1 MTAPKRRKAG
11 HKATRSPRKKA
22 GLLSAPPLKISSA
35 EAASATE
42 EALAMDGHPGEAPA
56 KPAFWHAPENL
67 LLTFFFSAMMVLPL
81 LDIVARKLHPVL
93 DWFPPILVP
102 GSLNLVQHAVLAIM
116 MFGGAI
122 AAREGK
128 LLQLAT
134 TAAMI
139 PQRFKTAARVLTTG
153 LGAAITA
160 YLVKAS
166 WNFAMIEKNEVG
178 SIIAIGLPKWVV
190 LVFIPVG
197 FAMILA
203 RMIWRSSDRWNVR
216 LFTLLISTWLVI
228 LAPMIHNPS
237 ETFIYCCFGLL
248 MVAVVFGMPVF
259 LVLGGAALIFLWN
272 SDTPIDSIPAE
283 TYRMVINPTIPTI
296 PLFTLTGYFL
306 AEGGASQ
313 RLLRVFEAFFGSLR
327 GGPAIVTACV
337 CAFFTAFTGGS
348 GVTILALGG
357 LLMPILLAEKY
368 KERDALGLLT
378 SAGSLGML
386 FPPSLPVILYGV
398 VAGTSIKD
406 LFLGGLLPGTIL
418 LLLTAL
424 WGIVKASNENLSKY
438 SIWRTVKLWL
448 CLFLLALFFSI
459 VGYFTWRLTWQS
471 AWAVLAAL
479 GGIQPDTAGVAPIT
493 FVHFSSISLVLV
505 VCSFLFP
512 IVRKWALDPLSTKLE
527 VQKETNEALVSAWD
541 AKWELALPL
550 VVLFFLFII
559 KVTLVESAALTALY
573 AFLVEVFF
581 YRKMRLSDVPKVIT
595 ECGILVG
602 GVLLILGVSLGFTN
616 DMVDA
621 EVPAQLAAWVHNT
634 VHTQWV
640 FLLMVNLMLIVVGSL
655 LEIFAAIV
663 VVVPLLLPMARA
675 YGVDDVHLGIIFLA
689 NMELGFLAPP
699 LGLNLF
705 LSSYRFKKTMTE
717 VYIAVLPMYLILHGM
732 VLLITYWPSLTTAL
746 PQGDWKTALWD
757 FGISLLLIMDIG
769 AFYAAIQSKYSGV
782 VRISMVL
789 GALALGALVWFF
801 LGLSVLVPLN
811 AFALLV
817 AWAARTFL
825 PLQKQRSLS

>member
-1 MTAPKRRKAG
+1 MPSKHRRGKKPASKTSKAQKRLVTQKAKPLPEIVKPQAPE
-11 HKATRSPRKKA
+11 P
-22 GLLSAPPLKISSA
+22 
-35 EAASATE
+35 
-42 EALAMDGHPGEAPA
+42 AMAIEGHPGEAPA
-56 KPAFWHAPENL
+56 KPVFWHTPENL
-67 LLTFFFSAMMVLPL
+67 LLTFFFSVMLVLPL
-81 LDIVARKLHPVL
+81 LDILARKLHPVF
-93 DWFPPILVP
+93 DWFPPVLVP

-134 TAAMI
+134 TAAI
-139 PQRFKTAARVLTTG
+139 PQRFKAAAHIITAG
-153 LGAAITA
+153 LGAAIIL
-160 YLVKAS
+160 YLVKAG
-166 WNFAMIEKNEVG
+166 WNFAMIERDVD
-178 SIIAIGLPKWVV
+178 SIIALGIPKWIF
-190 LVFIPVG
+190 LLFMPVG
-197 FAMILA
+197 FSMILL
-203 RMIWRSSDRWNVR
+203 RMIWRSSEKWHER
-216 LFTLLISTWLVI
+216 LITLLLAGWLAY

-237 ETFIYCCFGLL
+237 ETFIYVCFGLL
-248 MVAVVFGMPVF
+248 IVAVAFGMPVF
-259 LVLGGAALIFLWN
+259 LVLGGWALIFLWN

-283 TYRMVINPTIPTI
+283 TYRMVVSPTIPTI

-313 RLLRVFEAFFGSLR
+313 RLLRVFEGFFGSLR

-406 LFLGGLLPGTIL
+406 LFLGGFLPGTIL
-418 LLLTAL
+418 LLLTVV
-424 WGIVKASNENLSKY
+424 WGVVKASNEQLSKY
-438 SIWRTVKLWL
+438 SIVRALKLWF
-448 CLFLLALFFSI
+448 CLLLLILFFAALAFF
-459 VGYFTWRLTWQS
+459 GWPFFWKT
-471 AWAVLAAL
+471 AWWVLAAL
-479 GGIQPDTAGVAPIT
+479 GGIQPETAGVGAIT
-493 FVHFSSISLVLV
+493 FVHFSSVAFVLALAGQV
-505 VCSFLFP
+505 FP
-512 IVRKWALDPLSTKLE
+512 YLRKWALDPLSGKLG
-527 VQKETNEALVSAWD
+527 VLKETEEAMVAAWD
-541 AKWELALPL
+541 AKWELLLPF
-550 VVLFFLFII
+550 VVFFFLFVI

-573 AFLVEVFF
+573 AFLVELFF
-581 YRKMRLSDVPKVIT
+581 YRQMKPTDVPKVIT

-621 EVPAQLAAWVHNT
+621 QVPAQLAAWVHDT
-634 VHTQWV
+634 VHSQWV

-705 LSSYRFKKTMTE
+705 LSSYRFKKPMTE
-717 VYIAVLPMYLILHGM
+717 VYWAVLPMYLILHGM

-757 FGISLLLIMDIG
+757 FFIALLLIIDIG
-769 AFYAAIQSKYSGV
+769 AIYTIIQS
-782 VRISMVL
+782 RISTLMKAGMVL
-789 GALALGALVWFF
+789 AIFLIGGLVWFF
-801 LGLSVLVPLN
+801 FGIT
-811 AFALLV
+811 LLV
-817 AWAARTFL
+817 LLNLLFLLAGWATWQFAPPKLKFL
-825 PLQKQRSLS
+825 NP